1 MPNFNARADV
11 YCHCGTNVAKFQ
23 PLPQPKPVHSGT
35 ITKCIRWIMKH
46 HQGYPALYSIVV
58 PLEAGFG
65 TNELHY
71 RDIETISKRPDFPRD
86 VKEIEQPIFAGK

>member
-1 MPNFNARADV
+1 
-11 YCHCGTNVAKFQ
+11 
-23 PLPQPKPVHSGT
+23 
-35 ITKCIRWIMKH
+35 MKH